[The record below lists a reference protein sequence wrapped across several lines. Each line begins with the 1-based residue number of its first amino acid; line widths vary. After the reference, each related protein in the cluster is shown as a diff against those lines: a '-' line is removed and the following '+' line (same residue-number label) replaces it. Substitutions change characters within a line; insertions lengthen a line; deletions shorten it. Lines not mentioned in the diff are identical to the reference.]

1 MSIKKFRPQDIIT
14 NTMRTHPSCEF
25 FITDGQ
31 VYYNNTPY
39 ASGTLNRGASVP
51 VTSGYASLYEMN
63 VDRLSGSTNRFIGGK
78 AESNEPYEYTLIDP
92 ADGRDPVWVVGPG
105 ATPGGI
111 SEPTQYAY
119 SQTAAAGL
127 KGWWTLGA
135 KSGDLIVDKTGNNN
149 GTAAA
154 GMGTTSVAGSPISK
168 LTPTDRAIEFDG
180 DEDYINIGTAAT
192 WDAIIGKTGA
202 GGSAKMSF
210 AIWIYREDG
219 AADSDPRLFQFGDSS
234 GDSDTPYVYAAVQEY
249 SGRIYF
255 STGWDTGDKQ
265 GTWRTESW
273 DSRAAGPIDTDTPT
287 WTHIV
292 ITYDATDAANDPIL
306 YINGELFSWDAE
318 RDTPEGSWLGIGN
331 DDCFIG
337 SAQAGGSEENTWFGL
352 LAQFSV
358 WNIILTPEDV
368 LALYE
373 ASKGEV
379 YTTYGG
385 YIPSGIIDNGLIYP
399 YVTKDGTR
407 VSLSSVT
414 TGSSYDL
421 DFQYGDIVSGS
432 YPLSASIKRE
442 LIGWYPAANGADAAA
457 DGGAA
462 PNGWLTA
469 NGPYNRDESGGSRGA
484 GQRDTGYPY
493 LLPDNVSLTTED
505 VDSTLPAGTLYD
517 GQQCGNSDTWGRK
530 VDMGAFLGTWFFESD
545 SANGMACN
553 SPKWPH
559 YWALKNTLN
568 NNVHLS
574 RHYAVT
580 GATSQYSTPEWIK
593 DQQMINMISI
603 PSIFYGSK
611 IKPGSVSLR
620 WYLTG
625 TLIGELQDTKQNG
638 ELIEVTGNNP
648 FLSADDAL
656 SSIGNVAGVVLYNE
670 GFILLTGSWA
680 LNGAGPNLGTPAEA
694 SSKVYTNTQISIRS
708 GSGNT
713 PYAPMW
719 IDWGAGANDNCNKL
733 TTSVSGSTAGS
744 PTTPAVAASN
754 NLESAS
760 FGLSFKGTSET
771 QVLTMFANAKRG
783 EANFSNN
790 PTYLSHTTNVT
801 SSFTTSSYAYIEN
814 PDRLVYSFASSS
826 AMDHSASYK
835 REVYISRVGIYDE
848 NKNLIGVATM
858 SNPVRKEEDQDLTF
872 KLKLDI

>member
-14 NTMRTHPSCEF
+14 NTLRTHPSCEF
-25 FITDGQ
+25 FVADGHVYFNNIPQ
-31 VYYNNTPY
+31 V
-39 ASGTLNRGASVP
+39 SGTLSLGANVP
-51 VTSGYASLYEMN
+51 VTSGYVSLYEMN

-78 AESNEPYEYTLIDP
+78 AEANEPYEYTLIDP
-92 ADGRDPVWVVGPG
+92 GDGRDPIWVTGPG
-105 ATPGGI
+105 ATPGGV

-127 KGWWTLGA
+127 KGWWKMA
-135 KSGDLIVDKTGNNN
+135 AISSNDKVTDATDNNR
-149 GTAAA
+149 GTAPS
-154 GMGTTSVAGSPISK
+154 GMVTTSVDGTVMVTFQDSN
-168 LTPTDRAIEFDG
+168 RAIEFNGED
-180 DEDYINIGTAAT
+180 DYINIGAAT
-192 WDAIIGKTGA
+192 TWNKIIGDGTDGT
-202 GGSAKMSF
+202 SLMSF

-219 AADSDPRLFQFGDSS
+219 TEDSDPRLFQFGDSS
-234 GDSDTPYVYAAVQEY
+234 GDSDTPYVYAAVQDY

-265 GTWRTESW
+265 GEWRTDSW
-273 DSRAAGPIDTDTPT
+273 SSSDPTRGPIDTDTPT
-287 WTHIV
+287 WTHVV

-306 YINGELFSWDAE
+306 YINGELFSWDTE
-318 RDTPEGSWLGIGN
+318 SETPEGSWLGIGN

-337 SAQAGGSEENTWFGL
+337 SAQGGGGEENTWFGL

-358 WNIILTPEDV
+358 WNVILTPEDV

-385 YIPSGIIDNGLIYP
+385 FIPSKIIDNNLIYP

-407 VSLSSVT
+407 VSLNNVT

-421 DFQYGDIVSGS
+421 DFQYGDIISGS

-442 LIGWYPAANGADAAA
+442 LIGWYPAANGA
-457 DGGAA
+457 
-462 PNGWLTA
+462 NTA
-469 NGPYNRDESGGSRGA
+469 ILPLIGPYRDDEAGGSRGA
-484 GQRDTGYPY
+484 GELDTGYPY
-493 LLPDNVSLTTED
+493 M
-505 VDSTLPAGTLYD
+505 LPAGGLPAGWDTDDVDAALPKGDDSSEKCGDRNPLATD
-517 GQQCGNSDTWGRK
+517 GYGSGFPFNDG
-530 VDMGAFLGTWFFESD
+530 FFD
-545 SANGMACN
+545 
-553 SPKWPH
+553 H
-559 YWALKNTLN
+559 YWALKNTLK
-568 NNVHLS
+568 NNVYLS
-574 RHYAVT
+574 PHYAVT

-611 IKPGSVSLR
+611 IKPGSVSLK

-648 FLSADDAL
+648 YLPSL
-656 SSIGNVAGVVLYNE
+656 SSVGNVAGVVLYKE

-680 LNGAGPNLGTPAEA
+680 LDENKGAWNEST
-694 SSKVYTNTQISIRS
+694 KTYTGGMITIRS

-713 PYAPMW
+713 PYSPMW
-719 IDWGAGANDNCNKL
+719 IDWGAGTNDNCNKL
-733 TTSVSGSTAGS
+733 TTSVSGSTAAS

-760 FGLSFKGTSET
+760 FGLSFKGTSDT

-790 PTYLSHTTNVT
+790 PTYLSHTASVT
-801 SSFTTSSYAYIEN
+801 SSFTTSSYAYIED
-814 PDRLVYSFASSS
+814 PDRLVYSFVSSS

-835 REVYISRVGIYDE
+835 REVYISRIGIYDE